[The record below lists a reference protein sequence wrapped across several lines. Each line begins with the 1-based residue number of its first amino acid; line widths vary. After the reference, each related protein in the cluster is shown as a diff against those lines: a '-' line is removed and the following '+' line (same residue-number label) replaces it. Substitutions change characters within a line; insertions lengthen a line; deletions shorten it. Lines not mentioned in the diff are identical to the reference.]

1 MNFCSLSISELRPQ
15 FESCLGR
22 KLAKNEKAIF
32 KRLAIHAVEALDD
45 PAGTDIP
52 DIGLRRTS
60 KKENG
65 WLQAKP
71 TPSIPNIGLN
81 NKDINSGWLHAKP
94 SPNVSNDGLGRNNK
108 NTGRVQSKSSSVS
121 SSPPSRYVIL
131 ISLLTFN

>member
-1 MNFCSLSISELRPQ
+1 MKFCSLSISELRPK

-71 TPSIPNIGLN
+71 TPSIPNVGLS

-94 SPNVSNDGLGRNNK
+94 SPNGGLSRNNK
-108 NTGRVQSKSSSVS
+108 NTGSLQSKPSSVS

-131 ISLLTFN
+131 ILLLTYN

>member
-1 MNFCSLSISELRPQ
+1 MKFCSLSTTELRPK

-45 PAGTDIP
+45 PAGMDIP

-71 TPSIPNIGLN
+71 TPSIPNVGLS

-94 SPNVSNDGLGRNNK
+94 SPNGGLGRNNK
-108 NTGRVQSKSSSVS
+108 NTGNLHSKSSSVS

-131 ISLLTFN
+131 ILLLTFN